1 MGAKYVN
8 KVEDSTGYKKT
19 KIGVLPSDWEVKKL
33 SDVSCINRESLN
45 GNIEADYEF
54 YYYDLSCVD
63 NGKIYKP
70 NNKIKFKDAP
80 SRARRVFQ
88 KNDIL
93 FSMVRPYLKGFAYID
108 FECKDCI
115 CSTGFSVISS
125 NKANDAKFIYYN
137 LFGTVIENQVNKL
150 LVGSNYPAIN
160 SSDVENLKIP
170 YPKLDMEREKIG
182 HILSTWDKAIELK
195 EKLIE
200 QKKEQKKGLMQRL
213 LTGKVRLPGFEGE
226 WKKVRLGSIGSAY
239 NGLTGKNKEDFG
251 SGKPYIPYKNVF
263 NGSRINIDQLEYV
276 QISETEKQN
285 KVKYGD
291 IIFTTS
297 SETPEEVGMSSVLL
311 DHVDELYL
319 NSFCFGYRLNDFNTL
334 IPEFAQYLFRGN
346 VFRKELLKLAQ
357 GSTRFNLSK
366 NEVLKIKIKI
376 PGLEEQ
382 KKIAS
387 VLTIFDRE
395 IDLLEQKLESL
406 NQQKKGLM
414 QLLLTGKVRV
424 KC

>member
-213 LTGKVRLPGFEGE
+213 LTGKVRFSGFDKEWRSVPIESVCELSMGKTPSRKVQKYWGKGHKWIAISDMKDKYITNTQEEITDLALKETGIQVIPKGTVIMSFKLTLGRLAITGE
-226 WKKVRLGSIGSAY
+226 DMYSNEAIVSFRIKNPDVLDYEFLYYYLSSIDI
-239 NGLTGKNKEDFG
+239 T
-251 SGKPYIPYKNVF
+251 
-263 NGSRINIDQLEYV
+263 
-276 QISETEKQN
+276 
-285 KVKYGD
+285 KYGSQAAKG
-291 IIFTTS
+291 IT
-297 SETPEEVGMSSVLL
+297 
-311 DHVDELYL
+311 L
-319 NSFCFGYRLNDFNTL
+319 NSDSL
-334 IPEFAQYLFRGN
+334 
-346 VFRKELLKLAQ
+346 KEIMIKLPTKCEQ
-357 GSTRFNLSK
+357 
-366 NEVLKIKIKI
+366 IKIRDALCFYDK
-376 PGLEEQ
+376 
-382 KKIAS
+382 
-387 VLTIFDRE
+387 E
-395 IDLLEQKLESL
+395 IDLLEQELEAL
-406 NQQKKGLM
+406 KQQKKGLM